1 MSPDPRAAVVVAVLA
16 VAALVLPAGLVA
28 AGLIALAAVVVV
40 DAFAARRRP
49 VVTRTAPRTLA
60 RGVPTTL
67 VVEGTGARVRQPIVP
82 DLDLSPSEA
91 DDRLEAVLVPRR
103 RGRHELPGAVARTT
117 GPLGLARW
125 DHRLPQTH
133 EVVVYPDLP
142 AAHRLARAVRQGR
155 LREHGRLTRG
165 ALGLGTDFE
174 SVRDYSPDDDVRQVN
189 WRATA
194 RLDRPMSNQYRVDQD
209 RDLVCVVD
217 TGRLMQA
224 PVGERATRLDVA
236 LDAVAAVAMVAD
248 VVGDRCGTVAFDA
261 TVRRRLA
268 PRRAGGRG
276 VVEALFDLEPSAV
289 ESDYELAFR
298 TVGGG
303 KRALVLVFTDL
314 LDEAAARS
322 LVDAVPVLARRH
334 ALLVATATDPDIA
347 EIVRTPPATKV
358 DAWAATLA
366 ADVLEARR
374 RAAARLTAAGAQVV
388 EAPPKQLGVAC
399 VNAYLRMKSR
409 ARL

>member
-1 MSPDPRAAVVVAVLA
+1 MSPDPRVAVAVAVLA
-16 VAALVLPAGLVA
+16 GAALVLPVGVVVLGL
-28 AGLIALAAVVVV
+28 LALAAVVVV
-40 DAFAARRRP
+40 AALAARRRP
-49 VVTRTAPRTLA
+49 VLQRSAPRILA
-60 RGVPTTL
+60 RGVPASL
-67 VVEGTGARVRQPIVP
+67 VVEGDARVRQPVVP
-82 DLDLSPSEA
+82 DLDLSPTEA
-91 DDRLEAVLVPRR
+91 DGRLDAVLVPRR
-103 RGRHELPGAVARTT
+103 RGRHTLPGAVARTT

-125 DHRLPQTH
+125 DHRMAETA

-155 LREHGRLTRG
+155 LREQGRLARG

-209 RDLVCVVD
+209 RDVICLVD

-261 TVRRRLA
+261 AVRRRLA

-276 VVEALFDLEPSAV
+276 VVEALFDVEPAAV

-334 ALLVATATDPDIA
+334 ALVVASVVDPDIA
-347 EIVRTPPATKV
+347 AVLDTPPASTL
-358 DAWAATLA
+358 DRWARVVA

-374 RAAARLTAAGAQVV
+374 RAVSRLTAAGAEVV
-388 EAPPKQLGVAC
+388 EAPPRGLGAAC